1 MKPVLGNC
9 IPGAVGAVFAL
20 LAALFVFLLFRR
32 ERLWRRTEERFRVLV
47 EKSSDAIALLDPDAT
62 IRYLSPSTVNVLGYT
77 SEELKGHSSFE
88 LVHPDDLA
96 LVRERLAE
104 LLAHPDRDVTV
115 ECRGRHKDGSWR
127 WLACLGNNR
136 LDEPGVK
143 ALVINYRDIGK
154 RKRAEEELLASRQ
167 RLQALSRQLLAGQ
180 EIERRRL
187 ARELHDEIGQVLT
200 VVSINLQGLK
210 AVCGVEAAARLD
222 ESMATVARAIE
233 QVRDLSLS
241 LRPAML
247 DDFGLA
253 TALKWYVERLPR
265 GGFEVVLNVETSGE
279 RLPGDVEVAC
289 FRAVQEALTNAARHA
304 RARHV
309 WVDLRQRD
317 EEVELVVRDDG

>member
-1 MKPVLGNC
+1 MILAVGNHILG
-9 IPGAVGAVFAL
+9 PEGAVFAL
-20 LAALFVFLLFRR
+20 LAALFLFLLYWR

-88 LVHPDDLA
+88 LVHPDDLG
-96 LVRERLAE
+96 LVRDRLTE

-200 VVSINLQGLK
+200 VVSIHLQGLK
-210 AVCGVEAAARLD
+210 AVCGGEAAARLD

-241 LRPAML
+241 LRPALL
-247 DDFGLA
+247 DDF
-253 TALKWYVERLPR
+253 
-265 GGFEVVLNVETSGE
+265 
-279 RLPGDVEVAC
+279 
-289 FRAVQEALTNAARHA
+289 
-304 RARHV
+304 
-309 WVDLRQRD
+309 
-317 EEVELVVRDDG
+317 